1 MNNKEVADLLTLT
14 GKMIELVKI
23 HNKCSKSNCNK
34 ERDAVLKDT
43 TANSLNKTNI
53 KLLNLKDRER
63 HIKDKINNRLIFDL
77 EKCNYN
83 KCNKIAKEIF
93 ELALEIT
100 SKTPL
105 NNNSKYKKLSKEFKE
120 LLKLQKLSD
129 SEINKLREIVM
140 RITLTSF

>member
-1 MNNKEVADLLTLT
+1 MNNKEVADLLTLV
-14 GKMIELVKI
+14 GEMMKLVKV

-34 ERDAVLKDT
+34 EREAVLKDT

-53 KLLNLKDRER
+53 KLLNPRER
-63 HIKDKINNRLIFDL
+63 EKHIKDKIKNKLIFDL

-100 SKTPL
+100 SKTPS
-105 NNNSKYKKLSKEFKE
+105 NKNSKYKKLSEEFKE
-120 LLKLQKLSD
+120 LLKLQKL
-129 SEINKLREIVM
+129 REIGM
-140 RITLTSF
+140 RITLT

>member
-1 MNNKEVADLLTLT
+1 MNNKDVAGLLLLV
-14 GKMIELVKI
+14 GKMMELVKV

-34 ERDAVLKDT
+34 EREAVLKDT
-43 TANSLNKTNI
+43 TADSLYKTDI
-53 KLLNLKDRER
+53 KLLNPKDRDR
-63 HIKDKINNRLIFDL
+63 HIKDKVNNKLIFDL

-83 KCNKIAKEIF
+83 KCNKVAKEIF

-105 NNNSKYKKLSKEFKE
+105 NKDSKYKKLSKEFKE

-129 SEINKLREIVM
+129 SEFNKLREIIM
-140 RITLTSF
+140 RITLT

>member
-1 MNNKEVADLLTLT
+1 MNNKEVAGLLLLV
-14 GKMIELVKI
+14 GKMMELVKI

-34 ERDAVLKDT
+34 ERNALLKDT
-43 TANSLNKTNI
+43 TADSLYKTDI
-53 KLLNLKDRER
+53 KLLNPIDRDR
-63 HIKDKINNRLIFDL
+63 HIKDKVNNKLIFDL

-83 KCNKIAKEIF
+83 KCNKVAKEIF

-105 NNNSKYKKLSKEFKE
+105 NKDSKYNKLSKEFKE

-129 SEINKLREIVM
+129 SEFNKLREIIM
-140 RITLTSF
+140 RITLT

>member
-1 MNNKEVADLLTLT
+1 MNNKDVAGLLFLA
-14 GKMIELVKI
+14 GKMMEIVKV
-23 HNKCSKSNCNK
+23 HNKCSISNCNK
-34 ERDAVLKDT
+34 EREAVLKDN

-53 KLLNLKDRER
+53 KLLNSKDREK
-63 HIKDKINNRLIFDL
+63 HIKDKIKNKLIFDL

-83 KCNKIAKEIF
+83 KCNKIAKEMF

-105 NNNSKYKKLSKEFKE
+105 NKNSKYKKLSEEFKK

-140 RITLTSF
+140 RITLT

>member
-1 MNNKEVADLLTLT
+1 MNNKEVADLLTLV
-14 GKMIELVKI
+14 GEMMKLVKV

-34 ERDAVLKDT
+34 EREAVLKDT

-53 KLLNLKDRER
+53 KLLNPRER
-63 HIKDKINNRLIFDL
+63 EKHIKDKIKNKLIFDL

-100 SKTPL
+100 SKTPS
-105 NNNSKYKKLSKEFKE
+105 NKNSKYKKLSEEFKE

-129 SEINKLREIVM
+129 SELNKLREIGM
-140 RITLTSF
+140 RITLT

>member
-1 MNNKEVADLLTLT
+1 MNNKEVADLLSSMGRL
-14 GKMIELVKI
+14 MELAKVY
-23 HNKCSKSNCNK
+23 NKCSKSNCNK
-34 ERDAVLKDT
+34 EREAVHKYT
-43 TANSLNKTNI
+43 TASSLNKINF
-53 KLLNLKDRER
+53 KLLNPKDREK
-63 HIKDKINNRLIFDL
+63 HIKDKIKNKLIFDL

-83 KCNKIAKEIF
+83 KCNKIAKEMF

-105 NNNSKYKKLSKEFKE
+105 NKNSKYKKLSEEFKK

-140 RITLTSF
+140 RITLT

>member
-1 MNNKEVADLLTLT
+1 MNNKDVAGLLLLV
-14 GKMIELVKI
+14 GKMMELVKV

-34 ERDAVLKDT
+34 EREAVLKDT
-43 TANSLNKTNI
+43 TADSLYKTDI
-53 KLLNLKDRER
+53 KLLNPKDRDR
-63 HIKDKINNRLIFDL
+63 HIKDKVKNKLIFDL

-83 KCNKIAKEIF
+83 KCNKVAKEIF

-105 NNNSKYKKLSKEFKE
+105 NKDSKYKKLYKEFKE

-129 SEINKLREIVM
+129 SEFNKLREIIM
-140 RITLTSF
+140 RITLT